1 MIRHQS
7 ASASASRRFRSKV
20 TLIPVV
26 ALIFFSVSGGAYGLE
41 PLTSTSGPG
50 MAMILILVTPLIYAL
65 PVALFTAELGTAL
78 PTEGGGYHW
87 VQRAFGDFW
96 GFQEG
101 MLWIFTAFVDMA
113 LYPLLFADY
122 LGQLWHPAAQ
132 GATVIAS
139 VGSIHI
145 DLHWILAVSC
155 FIIPLTALNVVGAK
169 WVGDSSVL
177 FAVIALLPF
186 VLLAAFGLPQL
197 FSHHVNPVAPLTT
210 PHTSALA
217 AFGAGLWIVMWN
229 YCGFDSV
236 GAIAEEIERPQRV
249 IPRALAVSLIV
260 IVAAYVF
267 PMLAAMAAGGW
278 SSWDAGSFTDIART
292 IGGPWLAWAI
302 TAGAIVGAVGLF
314 GSLLMS
320 NSRIPFAMAED
331 AWLPRSIS
339 RLSPRFGTP
348 TLAIVG
354 CAVIYSLFSFS
365 TFANLVVID
374 VFLTNCTIL
383 LELAALFALRRKE
396 PDLPRPDRIPGGTG
410 VLVLMAIPLVAVCA
424 FAVWAQVNDSGTIS
438 ITYSFGAVGLSVL
451 LYLVARL
458 WRRRT
463 VGAIHGAEL
472 VATRSVTRTMNRP
485 GD

>member
-7 ASASASRRFRSKV
+7 TPPRGRFTSKV
-20 TLIPVV
+20 TLVPVV

-41 PLTSTSGPG
+41 PLTSSSGPG
-50 MAMILILVTPLIYAL
+50 MAMLLILVTPLIYSI
-65 PVALFTAELGTAL
+65 PVALLTAELGTAI
-78 PTEGGGYHW
+78 PSEGGGYHW

-96 GFQEG
+96 AFQEG

-122 LGQLWHPAAQ
+122 LGQFWHAAAPS
-132 GATVIAS
+132 ATVVARL
-139 VGSIHI
+139 GPLTI

-155 FIIPLTALNVVGAK
+155 FIIPLTALNIVGAR

-177 FAVIALLPF
+177 FAVIALVPF
-186 VLLAAFGLPQL
+186 VLLVAIGLPQL
-197 FSHHVNPVAPLTT
+197 FAHHINPVAPLTA
-210 PHTSALA
+210 PHTSVIA

-236 GAIAEEIERPQRV
+236 GAIAEEIEHPQRV
-249 IPRALAVSLIV
+249 IPRALAWSLIV
-260 IVAAYVF
+260 IVAAYIL
-267 PMLAAMAAGGW
+267 PMTAAMAAGGW
-278 SSWDAGSFTDIART
+278 SSWDAGSFTHIARV
-292 IGGPWLAWAI
+292 IGGPWLEWLI
-302 TAGAIVGAVGLF
+302 TAGAIFGAVGLF

-331 AWLPRSIS
+331 SWLPPVVA

-348 TLAIVG
+348 TLAIIG
-354 CAVIYSLFSFS
+354 CSVIYALFSFS

-396 PDLPRPDRIPGGTG
+396 PDLPRPYRIPGGYG
-410 VLVLMAIPLVAVCA
+410 ILAVLAVPLIAVCV
-424 FAVWAQVNDSGTIS
+424 FAVWAQYNDSGIPSIS
-438 ITYSFGAVGLSVL
+438 FSFGAVGLSVA
-451 LYLVARL
+451 LYGIARI
-458 WRRRT
+458 WRRRHL
-463 VGAIHGAEL
+463 GGIPDAEL
-472 VATRSVTRTMNRP
+472 ARVGQRP
-485 GD
+485 V

>member
-1 MIRHQS
+1 MIRHQTRP
-7 ASASASRRFRSKV
+7 ASRRFRSKV

-41 PLTSTSGPG
+41 PLTSSSGPG

-65 PVALFTAELGTAL
+65 PVALFTAELGTAI

-96 GFQEG
+96 AFQEG

-122 LGQLWHPAAQ
+122 LGQLWHPVAQ
-132 GATVIAS
+132 GATVVARIGP
-139 VGSIHI
+139 VNI

-155 FIIPLTALNVVGAK
+155 FIIPLTALNIVGAK

-177 FAVIALLPF
+177 FAVIALIPF
-186 VLLAAFGLPQL
+186 VLLVVLGVPQL
-197 FSHHVNPVAPLTT
+197 FTHHINPVSPLTT

-236 GAIAEEIERPQRV
+236 GAIAEEIDRPQRV
-249 IPRALAVSLIV
+249 IPRALAASLAV
-260 IVAAYVF
+260 IIAAYVF

-278 SSWDAGSFTDIART
+278 SSWDSGSFTSIART
-292 IGGPWLAWAI
+292 IGGPWLAWALS
-302 TAGAIVGAVGLF
+302 AGAIFGAVGLF

-331 AWLPRSIS
+331 TWLPKAIS

-348 TLAIVG
+348 TLAIIG
-354 CAVIYSLFSFS
+354 CSVLYALFSFS

-396 PDLPRPDRIPGGTG
+396 PDLPRPYRIPGGYS
-410 VLVLMAIPLVAVCA
+410 VLVLMAVPLIAVCA
-424 FAVWAQVNDSGTIS
+424 FAVWAQYVDSGMAS
-438 ITYSFGAVGLSVL
+438 ITFSFGAIGLSMVL
-451 LYLVARL
+451 YVIARH
-458 WRRRT
+458 WRRRSLSQ
-463 VGAIHGAEL
+463 VPDAEL
-472 VATRSVTRTMNRP
+472 AASTSRSSLSPIDPIT
-485 GD
+485 

>member
-1 MIRHQS
+1 MIRRHAHS
-7 ASASASRRFRSKV
+7 SSGRFRSKV
-20 TLIPVV
+20 TLVPVV

-41 PLTSTSGPG
+41 PLTSSSGPG

-65 PVALFTAELGTAL
+65 PVALFTAELGTAI

-87 VQRAFGDFW
+87 VKRAFGDFW

-132 GATVIAS
+132 GVTVVS
-139 VGSIHI
+139 RLGPLTI
-145 DLHWILAVSC
+145 DLHWLLAVGC
-155 FIIPLTALNVVGAK
+155 FIVPITALNIMGAR

-177 FAVIALLPF
+177 FAVIALVPF
-186 VLLAAFGLPQL
+186 VLLVAIGIPQL
-197 FSHHVNPVAPLTT
+197 FAHHVNPVAPLTT
-210 PHTSALA
+210 PHTSAIA

-236 GAIAEEIERPQRV
+236 GAIAEEIEHPQRV
-249 IPRALAVSLIV
+249 IPRALAWSLVV
-260 IVAAYVF
+260 IMAAYVL
-267 PMLAAMAAGGW
+267 PMAAAMAAGGW
-278 SSWDAGSFTDIART
+278 SSWDAGSFTHIARV
-292 IGGPWLAWAI
+292 IGGPWLSWAI
-302 TAGAIVGAVGLF
+302 TVGAIFGAVGLF

-331 AWLPRSIS
+331 AWLPPAIS

-348 TLAIVG
+348 TLAIIG
-354 CAVIYSLFSFS
+354 CAVLYALFSFS

-374 VFLTNCTIL
+374 VFLTNCTLL

-396 PDLPRPDRIPGGTG
+396 PDLPRPYRIPGGTG
-410 VLVLMAIPLVAVCA
+410 TLLLLGTPLVAVCA
-424 FAVWAQVNDSGTIS
+424 FAVWAQYADSGLPS
-438 ITYSFGAVGLSVL
+438 ITFSFGAVGLSVV
-451 LYLVARL
+451 LYGVARV
-458 WRRRT
+458 WRRRS
-463 VGAIHGAEL
+463 VGRAPDAEL
-472 VATRSVTRTMNRP
+472 RAESALVDEPDATASP
-485 GD
+485 